1 MSHSLLIYIGENIQ
15 FDFEKTIDAV
25 CSIEN
30 VYGIDKN
37 LAKENKNSN
46 DYHALEFDFKWKN
59 EHVSVSLDKSHEC
72 FFVKNFSTASLVFAY
87 SLQKQMASVDL
98 LATDVDYSFVCQL
111 NKISSMEE
119 FEKVVAQHIHMDK
132 Q

>member
-1 MSHSLLIYIGENIQ
+1 MSHFLLIYIGENIK
-15 FDFEKTIDAV
+15 FDFDKTIDAI
-25 CSIEN
+25 CSIKN

-37 LAKENKNSN
+37 NVKENKNSN
-46 DYHALEFDFKWKN
+46 NYYALEFDFKWGN
-59 EHVSVSLDKSHEC
+59 EHVSVSLDRNHEC

-87 SLQKQMASVDL
+87 SLQKQMPSVDL
-98 LATDVDYSFVCQL
+98 LATDVDYSFLCQL